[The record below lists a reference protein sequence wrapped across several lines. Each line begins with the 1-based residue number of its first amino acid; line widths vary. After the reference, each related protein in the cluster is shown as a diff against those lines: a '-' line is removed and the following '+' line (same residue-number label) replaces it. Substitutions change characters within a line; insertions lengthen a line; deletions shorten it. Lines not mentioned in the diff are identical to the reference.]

1 MLVDEGDRPV
11 HAPRLHVMLQKVK
24 WRRVAGHMYFI
35 LLLFRMVGRTT
46 NGRPKG
52 TASPYG

>member
-1 MLVDEGDRPV
+1 
-11 HAPRLHVMLQKVK
+11 MLQKVK